1 MLQFENALARVL
13 EHSLPLKRVEEVA
26 LWHSLGRVL
35 AANVFSDMDMPP
47 FNKAAVDGYACR
59 RTDISQ
65 NLTVTEVIAAGQLPQ
80 LSIVPG
86 TCSKIMTG
94 APVPQG
100 ADCILMVEEVV
111 ENSDGTIRF
120 LGTDT
125 KSNIAPQGED
135 IRKDELVLNAGT
147 FIAPSHMA
155 MLAAVG
161 VSQVVVSQKPIVSVL
176 VTGNELVE
184 PQYKPQGSQIR
195 NSNGHQLVG
204 QIDRCGGLPNYV
216 GIIDDSKEATCR
228 AVESALTSGDIVI
241 LTGGVSMGDFDYV
254 PEVLKNLGV
263 EIVFKSIAVQ
273 PGKPTLFGKLNRKL
287 VFGLPGNPISSLF
300 QFEMLVKPAIRKLM
314 GSTQPTDANI
324 RLPLAIDYSRRMK
337 DRLGLVPAFINLN
350 GEIEPVNYHG
360 SAHIFALSQVN
371 AVFFAPIGAT
381 HFKKGE
387 LVDVRQL

>member
-35 AANVFSDMDMPP
+35 AANVFSDLDMPP
-47 FNKAAVDGYACR
+47 FNKSAVDGYACL

-65 NLTVTEVIAAGQLPQ
+65 NLTVTEVIAAGELPQ

-86 TCSKIMTG
+86 SCSKIMTG

-125 KSNIAPQGED
+125 KSNIAPQGDD

-228 AVESALTSGDIVI
+228 AVESALASSDIVI

-300 QFEMLVKPAIRKLM
+300 QFEMLVKPAILKLM
-314 GSTQPTDANI
+314 GASKPLDFSI
-324 RLPLAIDYSRRMK
+324 KLPLATDFTRRRN

-371 AVFFAPIGAT
+371 AVFFAPIGAE

>member
-13 EHSLPLKRVEEVA
+13 EHSLPLQRVEEVA

-59 RTDISQ
+59 RSDIAQ
-65 NLTVTEVIAAGQLPQ
+65 NLTVTEVIAAGESAQLPI
-80 LSIVPG
+80 LAG
-86 TCSKIMTG
+86 ACSKIMTG
-94 APVPQG
+94 APVPHG

-120 LGTDT
+120 TGSDT

-135 IRKDELVLNAGT
+135 IRKGALVLSAGIC
-147 FIAPSHMA
+147 IAPSHMA
-155 MLAAVG
+155 MLAATG
-161 VSQVVVSQKPIVSVL
+161 VTRVVVAQKPIVAVL

-184 PQYKPQGSQIR
+184 PRQLPVGSQIR

-204 QIDRCGGLPNYV
+204 QIVRCGGLPNYV
-216 GIIDDSKEATCR
+216 GIIDDSKEATRR
-228 AVESALTSGDIVI
+228 AVENAFAASDMVI

-273 PGKPTLFGKLNRKL
+273 PGKPTLFGRLKSKL
-287 VFGLPGNPISSLF
+287 VFGLPGNPVSSLF

-314 GSTQPTDANI
+314 GASKPLDFSI
-324 RLPLAIDYSRRMK
+324 KLPLATEYTRRRN
-337 DRLGLVPAFINLN
+337 DRLVLVPAFINEN

-381 HFKKGE
+381 HLKKGE

>member
-13 EHSLPLKRVEEVA
+13 EHSLPLQRVEEVA
-26 LWHSLGRVL
+26 LWDSLGRVL

-59 RTDISQ
+59 RSDIAQ
-65 NLTVTEVIAAGQLPQ
+65 NLTVAEVIAAGESPQLPI
-80 LSIVPG
+80 LAG

-120 LGTDT
+120 TGSDT

-135 IRKDELVLNAGT
+135 IRKGALVLNAGIC
-147 FIAPSHMA
+147 IAPSHMA
-155 MLAAVG
+155 MLAATG
-161 VSQVVVSQKPIVSVL
+161 VTRVVVAQKPSVAVL

-184 PQYKPQGSQIR
+184 PQQLPTGSQIR

-204 QIDRCGGLPNYV
+204 QIARCGGLPNYV
-216 GIIDDSKEATCR
+216 GIIDDSKEATRR
-228 AVESALTSGDIVI
+228 AVESALASSDMVI

-273 PGKPTLFGKLNRKL
+273 PGKPTLFGRLKSKL
-287 VFGLPGNPISSLF
+287 VFGLPGNPVSSLF

-314 GSTQPTDANI
+314 GASKPLDFSI
-324 RLPLAIDYSRRMK
+324 KLPLATDYTRRRN
-337 DRLGLVPAFINLN
+337 DRLGLVPAFINEN